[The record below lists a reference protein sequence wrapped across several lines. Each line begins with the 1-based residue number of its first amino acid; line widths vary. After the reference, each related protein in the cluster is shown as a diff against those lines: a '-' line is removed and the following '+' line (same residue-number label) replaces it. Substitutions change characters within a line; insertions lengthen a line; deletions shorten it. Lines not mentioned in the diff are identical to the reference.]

1 MALSEIKVIDKI
13 EVVENG
19 TLQVREATRII
30 KDGEQIAQ
38 TYHRW
43 SFAPASDVSAM
54 PTNVQA
60 IAQAAWT
67 PEVIAAYEQAQAEAQ
82 ARLAE
87 QGE

>member
-1 MALSEIKVIDKI
+1 MALTETKLIDKI

-19 TLQVREATRII
+19 TLQVREATRIL

-43 SFAPASDVSAM
+43 TLTPGQDVSDQPA
-54 PTNVQA
+54 NVQA

-67 PEVIAAYEQAQAEAQ
+67 PEVIAAYQAQQEAN
-82 ARLAE
+82 RL
-87 QGE
+87 